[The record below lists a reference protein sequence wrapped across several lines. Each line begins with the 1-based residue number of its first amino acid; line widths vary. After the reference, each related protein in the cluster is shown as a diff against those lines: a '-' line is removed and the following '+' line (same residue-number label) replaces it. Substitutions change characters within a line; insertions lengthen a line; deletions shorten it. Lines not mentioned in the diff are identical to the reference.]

1 VRPPAADLR
10 RVVVIGISGAG
21 KSTVARR
28 LAAVLAAPHIEL
40 DALYWGPGW
49 TRRPAFR
56 DDVGSAAQA
65 GRWVIDGNYE
75 SSRELVWPHATTVLW
90 LNLSF
95 AQVFWRV
102 LRRTLRRIFRRE
114 VLWGGNRES
123 LARSF
128 CSRESIL
135 WWVLTMYHQR
145 RREFAARRAAQG
157 ALPAWIE
164 LRTPRDVERW
174 LRSLDAIEA
183 SAPQP

>member
-10 RVVVIGISGAG
+10 RVVVIGMSGAG

-28 LAAVLAAPHIEL
+28 LAALLDAPNVEL

-49 TRRPAFR
+49 TRRPQFR
-56 DDVGSAAQA
+56 DDVRLAAQG

-75 SSRELVWPHATTVLW
+75 STRELVWPRATTVVW

-95 AQVFWRV
+95 AHVFWRV
-102 LRRTLRRIFRRE
+102 LRRTLRRISRGE

-123 LARSF
+123 MARSF

-145 RREFAARRAAQG
+145 RREFGARRAAQG
-157 ALPAWIE
+157 AVPVWIE
-164 LRTPRDVERW
+164 LRTPREVERW
-174 LRSLDAIEA
+174 LRSLDVIEA
-183 SAPQP
+183 GAPQP